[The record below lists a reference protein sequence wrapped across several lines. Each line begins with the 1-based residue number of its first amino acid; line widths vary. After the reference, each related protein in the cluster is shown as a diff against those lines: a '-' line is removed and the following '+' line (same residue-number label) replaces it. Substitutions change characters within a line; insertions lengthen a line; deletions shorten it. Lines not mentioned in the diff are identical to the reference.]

1 MAKVRYSDGRYP
13 HGYRASHDTDVSA
26 TFKRVRREQEER
38 AKAQAERDAA
48 VEAEQARVLAKTR
61 IRSGRS

>member
-26 TFKRVRREQEER
+26 TFKRVRKEQEER
-38 AKAQAERDAA
+38 AKAAAESAQ
-48 VEAEQARVLAKTR
+48 EQDRVLAKTR
-61 IRSGRS
+61 IKGKP

>member
-26 TFKRVRREQEER
+26 TFKRVRKEQEER
-38 AKAQAERDAA
+38 AKVAAAEDAA
-48 VEAEQARVLAKTR
+48 VAAEQARVLAKTR
-61 IRSGRS
+61 IRSGR